1 MTIDPSNHAQIP
13 AFSTDD
19 GPAGAAAA
27 RAGAGAAVAKPAVA
41 GSAVQERRPPTP
53 DRRMSAAGERRGA
66 PAAARGGTA
75 ELEPDGAVSVERRGG
90 CTAGTDDPPAED
102 RRSKL
107 DRRRGP
113 GRRRTDSRVAAE
125 EGHMTEDQLHFLRA
139 MDEYKRV
146 NQRAFPTLTEVL
158 DVLMY
163 LGYRKVAPV
172 GEFKMSKGRQTPLPG
187 QKAAVARD
195 DAGDGDE
202 ADSGESQE

>member
-1 MTIDPSNHAQIP
+1 
-13 AFSTDD
+13 
-19 GPAGAAAA
+19 
-27 RAGAGAAVAKPAVA
+27 
-41 GSAVQERRPPTP
+41 
-53 DRRMSAAGERRGA
+53 
-66 PAAARGGTA
+66 
-75 ELEPDGAVSVERRGG
+75 
-90 CTAGTDDPPAED
+90 
-102 RRSKL
+102 
-107 DRRRGP
+107 
-113 GRRRTDSRVAAE
+113 
-125 EGHMTEDQLHFLRA
+125 MTEDQLHFLRA